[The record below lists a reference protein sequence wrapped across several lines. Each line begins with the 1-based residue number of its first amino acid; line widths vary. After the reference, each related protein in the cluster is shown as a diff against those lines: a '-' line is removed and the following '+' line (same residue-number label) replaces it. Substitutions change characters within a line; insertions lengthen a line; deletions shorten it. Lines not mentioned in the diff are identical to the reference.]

1 MITGSITGLF
11 ATTVGGVPKPRV
23 DSIEVTTQGIRNEII
38 RDKKHH
44 GGEQKAVC
52 LLTNPI
58 IKELQSTGH
67 PISGGSTGENILLDV
82 SPDLLQPGVQL
93 QFSTVALEI
102 TMPAPPCK
110 TISDSFTDGEFQF
123 AFTQE
128 ISLGKLVGMHVFSL
142 RVQFIRVKPIPSTQ
156 SLKL

>member
-110 TISDSFTDGEFQF
+110 TISDSFTDGEFNLLSHKKYPGQTRWY
-123 AFTQE
+123 A
-128 ISLGKLVGMHVFSL
+128 
-142 RVQFIRVKPIPSTQ
+142 RVLTEGTIHQ
-156 SLKL
+156 SETYSINSIA